1 MSASLPKLA
10 RAIALTEG
18 ATAAMSYVRA
28 ETMQI
33 SNRQDR
39 AVARFNGYAAIPDEA
54 FAFYA
59 VQQAKR
65 ACEMERKTR

>member
-1 MSASLPKLA
+1 MRIAQVA
-10 RAIALTEG
+10 RALALTEG
-18 ATAAMSYVRA
+18 TTAAMSYVRA

-39 AVARFNGYAAIPDEA
+39 AVARFNAYAAIPDEA